1 VEEALKK
8 FPGVKITRSID
19 IKRDPRI
26 ACDTISTFMQV
37 GAGGGALI
45 RTVLLDPRIANFP

>member
-1 VEEALKK
+1 VEEKLKK
-8 FPGVKITRSID
+8 FPGVKITRFID

-37 GAGGGALI
+37 GAGGALI